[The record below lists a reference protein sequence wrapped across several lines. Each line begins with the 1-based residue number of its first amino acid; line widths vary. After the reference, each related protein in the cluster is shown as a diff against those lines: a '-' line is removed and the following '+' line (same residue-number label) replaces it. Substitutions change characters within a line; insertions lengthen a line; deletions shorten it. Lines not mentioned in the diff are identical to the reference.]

1 MQTIT
6 RPPRQLVD
14 LRVSETLVPAHRS
27 VALAPQVPL
36 GIPTTPVRLDVLD
49 RPGHHVKRALDITIS
64 LMALIVLLPVMLL
77 LAIAVKRSSPG
88 PVFFRQE
95 RIGQNGRPF
104 SVLKFRSMRTGAHAD
119 LVRDPIAHRRYQE
132 NGFKLDADD
141 PRITRI
147 GRFIRATSLDELPQL
162 INVLAGEMS
171 LVGIRPLLAEEVDLR
186 SDYDRACYQAMKP
199 GMTGLWQV
207 SGRSSVGNCDRH
219 ALDRTYIETWSL
231 RADLRVLLRTP
242 IAVLRTDNAR

>member
-1 MQTIT
+1 
-6 RPPRQLVD
+6 
-14 LRVSETLVPAHRS
+14 
-27 VALAPQVPL
+27 
-36 GIPTTPVRLDVLD
+36 
-49 RPGHHVKRALDITIS
+49 
-64 LMALIVLLPVMLL
+64 MLL

-141 PRITRI
+141 PRITPI

-219 ALDRTYIETWSL
+219 VDRDVHRDLEPPRRSPGAAAHSGR
-231 RADLRVLLRTP
+231 RAPHRQRTLTATLSGSSRP
-242 IAVLRTDNAR
+242 PGAVGLWIRW